1 MLLLFWHFSKFKM
14 YKIHIYQ
21 EFQMNPVKRLSI
33 LVLLT
38 LPFLFGSSNPIPP
51 VDNPFT
57 LTNYTTYSPGAV
69 VMVNLY
75 SYNNTGSE
83 FKFALLRITDPLS
96 FYSSMSSGYSFDIWG
111 KDKDIL
117 LRYTEKV
124 KEWSSYI
131 SGQFS
136 YGKGNVTVGKIDEPG
151 IYIVQA
157 IKGELVAYCAVV
169 VSDNAIVYKNSS
181 SRVLAFL
188 TNVKTSEFLKE
199 VKFTLVYNKVTSS
212 MLTDKDGLA
221 LFNIKSKGIHDI
233 ESRPLLAAQ
242 TGKETIISYPY
253 FYFWG
258 GGETL
263 LNAYVYTN
271 QPIYRPG
278 QEVFFKA
285 ILRDKEGNELKNIA
299 GTDFSVSVKS
309 PRNKEVYSQTLKPD
323 DLGSL
328 SGNIKL
334 EDGADLG
341 NYSIII
347 SKGESH
353 YYGSFE
359 VQEYKKPEYQVK
371 IELPKNNYANK
382 DEITGKVKADYY
394 FGSPVNNGTVAVKI
408 YKKYYWRPWWYWSD
422 YSWFY
427 KSFDKVSPYNWRE
440 LTFVQ
445 QMDGVLDSKGEYNF
459 TYKVNEENNADY
471 VYVISAEVTDASRM
485 AVTGNSNV
493 YITRGSFSIFST
505 PDKYFTETGK
515 PVVLKINAADFNDT
529 PVETDFKVVIHYPMD
544 PNDRRLNIKE
554 NEKDSLTG
562 RTDKSGKAVISYYPG
577 NLRAGYYNYT
587 VSVRDEKGRDITTQ
601 SSFYYG
607 QNDFYSYNGQGVEII
622 TDKDSYEKGD
632 SLTAYIFL
640 PTPGTAVL
648 LTYESNE
655 IFYYKRIYVKDKN
668 IVIKEKL
675 VDRFAPSFN
684 ISVTFMKDGKFFNN
698 SKQVGVLAKDK
709 FLNIS
714 ILPDKKEYKP
724 GDNALYKVLVK
735 DYKGNP
741 VKNTGLSF
749 GVVDES
755 IYAIKEDEV
764 QDIKS
769 FFYAPQYSYI
779 PTNNSYSYTQSSGQ
793 SRLLT
798 VIDKHYF
805 DQGLNEQRGHGRLL
819 GKIKNKE
826 GKTFGGIKLI
836 LNNKSNF
843 YITTTDTSGNYEF
856 NKIKQGDYS
865 LYFFN
870 PQGSLVLIDKVIVGK
885 ENKFDT
891 AIDLPVEQIGG
902 GLQSG
907 VVMREAG
914 VTDNSMIEVRGAP
927 QMMEKSMNTNKKVN
941 YVEAVVRSNFADA
954 AYWVPDVRTDA
965 NGIAEV
971 KFKMPDNLTT
981 WRASVK
987 GVTLKTDVGQEIHK
1001 VITRKDLLIRMETPR
1016 FFREGDEITI
1026 STIVHNYLN
1035 EKKLTKISFKA
1046 DNLTLVRSNI
1056 NTPGYSTNVYNQKD
1070 GLYELTIDKNTDLRI
1085 DWVVKIDIPIGEV
1098 KLNAEALTNSESD
1111 ALELKVP
1118 VIPKGIREVQSVIT
1132 ELSDKNEED
1141 LQFNIPK
1148 DVDLRSSKFSFAVI
1162 PTLAGTILKALD
1174 DLAGYPYGCVEQTMS
1189 RFLPTIITANTFND
1203 LKIPLK
1209 SNTLTEMPEMIKA
1222 GLQRLYSFQHSDGGW
1237 GWWTNDNTHPY
1248 MTAYV
1253 IYGMSL
1259 AKQAGYPLD
1268 EVVYKNGVENL
1279 NAQLNN
1285 DVADPT
1291 TLSFMLYALS
1301 SSKDVKFS
1309 SLIFDKIK
1317 KMEVNKLNAYSLSLN
1332 IMSLV
1337 NINESKLAKDFAE
1350 RLISMAEIKSGMVYW
1365 SGKEWHY
1372 NWQDDRVQ
1380 STSFAVKALIKSGNK
1395 SDLIS
1400 KAVSWLIMQ
1409 KQGYSWR
1416 STQETAAVIFA
1427 LTDYLK
1433 TTNELNPDYKYTVY
1447 LNDKEIVTKKIGTG
1461 DIYKQ
1466 PEEINISGMTGKNLI
1481 NGDNHIKITK
1491 EGSGKLYFSGLNQ
1504 YFKSEQTTT
1513 IKGNAFTV
1521 RREYY
1526 LLKPVQ
1532 REGKIVYTKN
1542 EVEGELKSG
1551 DELLVKTFV
1560 ETKSDNLQYFIL
1572 EDMLPSGFEPIKEE
1586 NKYEI
1591 EGENNYRIFPD
1602 FRRVRPWRWFYADKE
1617 YRDQKVSFF
1626 VTNVNTQMEFSYL
1639 MKAQIPG
1646 TVTVSPSQAYLMY
1659 YPEVKGNSEWLEI
1672 KTKDK

>member
-1 MLLLFWHFSKFKM
+1 MSSLKKLSPLLL
-14 YKIHIYQ
+14 IA
-21 EFQMNPVKRLSI
+21 
-33 LVLLT
+33 
-38 LPFLFGSSNPIPP
+38 LPFLFGSSNPVPP
-51 VDNPFT
+51 EVDPFT
-57 LTNYTTYSPGAV
+57 LTNFTTFSPGTIV
-69 VMVNLY
+69 TVNLY
-75 SYNNTGSE
+75 SYNNVGTE
-83 FKFALLRITDPLS
+83 FKLTLLKITDPLS
-96 FYSSMSSGYSFDIWG
+96 LYSSLSSSYSFDIWG
-111 KDKDIL
+111 KDKEIL

-124 KEWSSYI
+124 KDWSDYI
-131 SGQFS
+131 AGNYS

-157 IKGELVAYCAVV
+157 IRGEQVAYCAVV
-169 VSDNAIVYKNSS
+169 VSDNAIVYKNSGS
-181 SRVLAFL
+181 QVLTFL

-199 VKFTLVYNKVTSS
+199 VKFTLIYNKVTTS
-212 MLTDKDGLA
+212 MFADKEGLA
-221 LFNIKSKGIHDI
+221 LFNIKEKGNQDF

-242 TGKETIISYPY
+242 TGKETIISNPY
-253 FYFWG
+253 FYFG
-258 GGETL
+258 GSGVNLIT
-263 LNAYVYTN
+263 AYIYTN

-278 QEVFFKA
+278 QDVYFKA

-299 GTDFSVSVKS
+299 GTEFSVTVKS
-309 PRNKEVYSQTLKPD
+309 PKNKEIYSQTLKSD
-323 DLGSL
+323 DLGTIF
-328 SGNIKL
+328 GNLKL
-334 EDGADLG
+334 EEGADLG

-347 SKGESH
+347 SKGENH

-394 FGSPVNNGTVAVKI
+394 FGSPVNNGTVVLKI

-427 KSFDKVSPYNWRE
+427 RSFEKVSPYNWRE

-445 QMDGVLDSKGEYNF
+445 QMDGVLNNKGEYEF
-459 TYKVNEENNADY
+459 TFKVNEEYNADY
-471 VYVISAEVTDASRM
+471 VYVISAEVTDASRR

-493 YITRGSFSIFST
+493 FITRGSFSIFTT

-515 PVVLKINAADFNDT
+515 PVVLKINSADFNDK
-529 PVETDFKVVIHYPMD
+529 PVETDFKVIIHYPME
-544 PNDRRLNIKE
+544 PNDRPMNIKE
-554 NEKDSLTG
+554 GEKDSLAG
-562 RTDKSGKAVISYYPG
+562 RTDKSGKAVISYYPR

-587 VSVRDEKGRDITTQ
+587 VTAKDEKGREITTQ

-607 QNDFYSYNGQGVEII
+607 QNDYYNYNGQGVEIV

-640 PTPGTAVL
+640 PTPGTELL

-655 IFYYKRIYVKDKN
+655 IFYYKKIYAKDKS

-675 VDRFAPSFN
+675 GERFAPSFN

-724 GDNALYKVLVK
+724 GDNALYKILVK

-741 VKNTGLSF
+741 VQNTELSF

-755 IYAIKEDEV
+755 IYAIKEDET

-798 VIDKHYF
+798 SIDKNYF
-805 DQGLNEQRGHGRLL
+805 DQGLNEQKGNGRLY

-826 GKTFGGIKLI
+826 GKVFAGIKLI
-836 LNNKSNF
+836 LNSKSNF

-856 NKIKQGDYS
+856 NKIKQGEYS
-865 LYFFN
+865 LYYFN
-870 PQGSLVLIDKVIVGK
+870 AQESLIQIDKIVVGK
-885 ENKFDT
+885 DRKFDA
-891 AIDLPVEQIGG
+891 AIDLPIEQLRGG
-902 GLQSG
+902 RRTQGGQAGG
-907 VVMREAG
+907 VDFSLMETSNQVMLK
-914 VTDNSMIEVRGAP
+914 GAP
-927 QMMEKSMNTNKKVN
+927 QLMEASTNTVKVN
-941 YVEAVVRSNFADA
+941 YVEAVVRSNLADA
-954 AYWVPDVRTDA
+954 AYWIPDVRTND

-981 WRASVK
+981 WRTSVK
-987 GVTLKTDVGQEIHK
+987 GITVKTDVGQEINK
-1001 VITRKDLLIRMETPR
+1001 AITRKDLLIRMETPR

-1035 EKKLTKISFKA
+1035 EQKRTKVSFKA
-1046 DNLTLVRSNI
+1046 DNLTLIRSNI
-1056 NTPGYSTNVYNQKD
+1056 NTPGYSTNMYNQEE
-1070 GLYELTIDKNTDLRI
+1070 GLYELTIDKNTELRI
-1085 DWVVKIDIPIGEV
+1085 DWVVKVDIPVGEV

-1111 ALELKVP
+1111 ALQLKVP
-1118 VIPKGIREVQSVIT
+1118 VIPKGIREVKSVIT
-1132 ELSDKNEED
+1132 ELSDKKEES

-1148 DVDLRSSKFSFAVI
+1148 GVDLRSAKFSFAVT

-1189 RFLPTIITANTFND
+1189 RFLPTIIAANTFND
-1203 LKIPLK
+1203 LKIPMK
-1209 SNTLTEMPEMIKA
+1209 SNTLTEMPEMVNA
-1222 GLQRLYSFQHSDGGW
+1222 GLKRLYSFQHADGGW

-1253 IYGMSL
+1253 IYGMNL
-1259 AKQAGYPLD
+1259 AKQAGYSLD
-1268 EVVYKNGVENL
+1268 EDVFRNGIENL
-1279 NAQLNN
+1279 NTQLNN
-1285 DVADPT
+1285 VQPDPT

-1301 SSKDVKFS
+1301 SSKDQKYTS
-1309 SLIFDKIK
+1309 SILDKIK
-1317 KMEVNKLNAYSLSLN
+1317 GMDVNKLNAYSLSLN

-1337 NINESKLAKDFAE
+1337 NIKENKLAKDYAD
-1350 RLISMAEIKSGMVYW
+1350 RLISMSERKSGMVFW

-1372 NWQDDRVQ
+1372 NWQDDMVQ
-1380 STSFAVKALIKSGNK
+1380 STSFAVKALIKSGSK

-1409 KQGYSWR
+1409 RQGYSWR

-1427 LTDYLK
+1427 LSDYLK
-1433 TTNELNPDYKYTVY
+1433 TTNELNPDYSYKVY
-1447 LNDKEIVTKKIGTG
+1447 LNDKKIVSKKVGAG
-1461 DIYKQ
+1461 DVYSQ
-1466 PEEINISGMTGKNLI
+1466 PEEININGMTEKNLI
-1481 NGDNHIKITK
+1481 NGDNYIKITK
-1491 EGSGKLYFSGLNQ
+1491 EGTGKLYFSGINR
-1504 YFKSEQTTT
+1504 YYESEQSTTV
-1513 IKGNAFTV
+1513 KGNTFNV

-1526 LLKPVQ
+1526 LLRPEQK
-1532 REGKIVYTKN
+1532 EGRIIYTKN
-1542 EVEGELKSG
+1542 DIDGGLKSG

-1572 EDMLPSGFEPIKEE
+1572 EDMLPSGFETIKDE

-1591 EGENNYRIFPD
+1591 EGENNYRIYPD
-1602 FRRVRPWRWFYADKE
+1602 FRRFRPWRWFYADKE

-1626 VTNVNTQMEFSYL
+1626 VTNVNKQMEFSYL
-1639 MKAQIPG
+1639 IKAQIPG
-1646 TVTVSPSQAYLMY
+1646 TVTISPAQAYLMY
-1659 YPEVKGNSEWLEI
+1659 YPEVKGNSDWVEI